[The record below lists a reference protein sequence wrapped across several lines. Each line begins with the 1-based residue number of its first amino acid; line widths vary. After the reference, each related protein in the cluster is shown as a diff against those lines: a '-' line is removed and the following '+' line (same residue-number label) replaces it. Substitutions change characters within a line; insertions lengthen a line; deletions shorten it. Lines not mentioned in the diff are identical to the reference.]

1 MMVGTVALLL
11 DAPWPLRA
19 RDRVRFHTGTSEI
32 MARALLL
39 DRAELAP
46 GESTYARFRLER
58 RLVALP
64 GDRFVL
70 RSYSP
75 MVTIG
80 GGTLLHVSP
89 PRFKPKAPP
98 LLAHPGL
105 LERGS
110 EAEVLEGHV

>member
-32 MARALLL
+32 MARVLLL

-46 GESTYARFRLER
+46 GESTYPRFRLER

-75 MVTIG
+75 IVTIG
-80 GGTLLHVSP
+80 GGTP
-89 PRFKPKAPP
+89 PHLIPPPFQRKAPP
-98 LLAHPGL
+98 LPPPPGL
-105 LERGS
+105 PTSRNV
-110 EAEVLEGHV
+110 AA